1 MLVTVGV
8 WRISHAEFLVGL
20 TVMMTNLSSPGEA
33 GMQRYPDNLSAEDR
47 RTHRRWT
54 RGLFLFYSAAIAVAM
69 GVAFINRPATELRA
83 SNETRTAGL
92 KVTTGSTAISPV
104 ARLAPK
110 P

>member
-1 MLVTVGV
+1 MK
-8 WRISHAEFLVGL
+8 RFP
-20 TVMMTNLSSPGEA
+20 N
-33 GMQRYPDNLSAEDR
+33 NLSAEDR

-69 GVAFINRPATELRA
+69 GVTFINRPASELRA

-92 KVTTGSTAISPV
+92 KVTTGSTATSPV
-104 ARLAPK
+104 GRLAPK

>member
-1 MLVTVGV
+1 MK
-8 WRISHAEFLVGL
+8 RF
-20 TVMMTNLSSPGEA
+20 
-33 GMQRYPDNLSAEDR
+33 PDNLSAEDH
-47 RTHRRWT
+47 RTYRRWT

-69 GVAFINRPATELRA
+69 GGTFINRPASELRA

-92 KVTTGSTAISPV
+92 KVTGSTATSPV